1 MVSSLRRWVAPAAA
15 VLAAL
20 GLFLATASSAKALPP
35 RFGGA
40 RVLPNSTAFVQPWYY
55 QPNPIQTYYANQYAY
70 NIATIGR
77 AYSYVPPY
85 ALGYNPYP
93 AYVNYGPVYAPRYY
107 NPYAYYNPYGV
118 YGYYGMYNPYA
129 LYGYYYGY

>member
-1 MVSSLRRWVAPAAA
+1 MSRLLNRVLAPAV
-15 VLAAL
+15 VLAAAA
-20 GLFLATASSAKALPP
+20 GMFFVTAGQANAQF
-35 RFGGA
+35 RGGA
-40 RVLPNSTAFVQPWYY
+40 RVLPNSTAFVRPWYY

-93 AYVNYGPVYAPRYY
+93 AYVNYGPMYNYNRYYY
-107 NPYAYYNPYGV
+107 NPYA
-118 YGYYGMYNPYA
+118 YNPYA
-129 LYGYYYGY
+129 LYGYGALYNPYALYGYGF